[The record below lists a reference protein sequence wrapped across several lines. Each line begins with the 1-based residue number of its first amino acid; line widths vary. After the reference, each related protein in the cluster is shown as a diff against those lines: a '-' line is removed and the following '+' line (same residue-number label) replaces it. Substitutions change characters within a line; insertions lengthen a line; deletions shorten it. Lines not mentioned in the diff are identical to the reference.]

1 VRAYLQNNQ
10 SKKGWRCGL
19 GHRSCVIWHKALS
32 SNTSNTKEE
41 GRKKEGRKEGK
52 KEGWK
57 EGKKEGRTG
66 HPDTENSHVCRDTM
80 KTPARIIIQPYELSW
95 YLADFNQDY
104 SFLSVCPHMFTGLPS
119 P

>member
-41 GRKKEGRKEGK
+41 GRKKEGRKEGRK
-52 KEGWK
+52 ERKKDGRKERRKEGQDIL
-57 EGKKEGRTG
+57 TL
-66 HPDTENSHVCRDTM
+66 
-80 KTPARIIIQPYELSW
+80 RILMYVEIP
-95 YLADFNQDY
+95 
-104 SFLSVCPHMFTGLPS
+104 
-119 P
+119 